1 MIYFMEME
9 FMFIKMEI
17 DMKVIGKME
26 RNRVKVNIIIVIR
39 MFMRVIIRKI
49 KRMDLEYINIPME
62 IFMKVNFS
70 TTIQKEEES

>member
-39 MFMRVIIRKI
+39 MFMRVIIMKI
-49 KRMDLEYINIPME
+49 KRMDLEYTNIPME

>member
-1 MIYFMEME
+1 
-9 FMFIKMEI
+9 MFIKMEI